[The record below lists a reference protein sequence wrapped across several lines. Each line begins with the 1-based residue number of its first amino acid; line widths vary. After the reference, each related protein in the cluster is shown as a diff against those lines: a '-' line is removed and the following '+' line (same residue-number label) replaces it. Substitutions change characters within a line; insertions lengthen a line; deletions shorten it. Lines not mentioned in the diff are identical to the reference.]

1 MDVKPDSPAEEAG
14 IVSGDVILEINRIYI
29 DSITA
34 YKKIIQAAK
43 GDCLARTVRGFFV
56 IKSE

>member
-1 MDVKPDSPAEEAG
+1 LWYNKDSF
-14 IVSGDVILEINRIYI
+14 SGFFYVILEINRIYI

-34 YKKIIQAAK
+34 YKKVIQAAK